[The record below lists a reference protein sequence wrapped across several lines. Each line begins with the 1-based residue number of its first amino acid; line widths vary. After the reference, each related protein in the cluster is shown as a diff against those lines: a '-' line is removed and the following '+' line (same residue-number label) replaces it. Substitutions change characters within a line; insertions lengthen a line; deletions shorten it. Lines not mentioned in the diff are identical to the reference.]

1 MGIPPSPPVGGGLG
15 GGTVVSYPCGVEL
28 ASGAVV
34 GMQVNGHGVVKKM
47 LDAVSFLFLL
57 SLG

>member
-1 MGIPPSPPVGGGLG
+1 M
-15 GGTVVSYPCGVEL
+15 VSYPCGVEL

-47 LDAVSFLFLL
+47 LDAVSILFLL